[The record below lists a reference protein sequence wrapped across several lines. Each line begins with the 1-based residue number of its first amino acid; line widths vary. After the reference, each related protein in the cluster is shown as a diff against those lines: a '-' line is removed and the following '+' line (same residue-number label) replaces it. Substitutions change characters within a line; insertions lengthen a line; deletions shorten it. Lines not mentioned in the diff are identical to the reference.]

1 MPSPL
6 FAFTSPVAD
15 GTRELPFLVV
25 DEENPFLRS
34 YTEHQRGRSRVMVPR
49 PLPPVPVVP
58 DVPMATD
65 RGDINNTGSIDLPI
79 H

>member
-6 FAFTSPVAD
+6 FAFTSPVAN

-34 YTEHQRGRSRVMVPR
+34 YSEHQRGRSRVVVPR
-49 PLPPVPVVP
+49 LLPTVPVVP
-58 DVPMATD
+58 PVPMASD
-65 RGDINNTGSIDLPI
+65 RGDINDTGSISLPLR
-79 H
+79 